1 MKNKKNIL
9 IVLLFL
15 SLIAIMSINT
25 ATAKTISIND
35 ASSYN
40 QTGLSLSKQI
50 QKIIDT
56 ATAGDTIKFL
66 GSFYEDLTL
75 TINKKLNIISNSGT
89 IISGSDSSSLKTI
102 FFINGSSASGT
113 TISGFNLDNED
124 GNGITLNNTKNIK
137 ASKNNITAKDSG
149 VSVSKSS
156 NITINN
162 NNITKSDEG
171 ISLKDSN
178 NIYVENNKLDNN
190 NEGISL
196 DSTNNVDI
204 KSNNITNNKNGI
216 SLKSTKKTNIINNK
230 VYNNKKSGIYS
241 YKTQYTQIKYNN
253 IKNNEETG
261 ILAEG
266 ILTNLN
272 LTHNN
277 ISYNHYGIRLD
288 SIDNSYVTM
297 KTNSIRY
304 NVEGI
309 SFGPNYIDNKAKD
322 ISSNDISSNT
332 GKDVELRDSSYYD
345 TLEIGPNWY
354 GANADYLANICPKL
368 KSGMIQF
375 KLKSGGNG
383 VYMGVFT
390 YNGQTMT
397 DLPPIDVLFIVNGEK
412 IWVTTV
418 NGVATVNFGK
428 NFDKNQAGGILNAIA
443 GVERFQLGITYTEN
457 INNNNNGKTPVNGG
471 TGNPGNGGLGGL
483 GIGGN
488 GLGTIGIGT
497 GSPGGSNPSSNQLS
511 EGASSSSGSS
521 SAAQSSTQ
529 QAKVINID
537 DGENLFKIEDSQAL
551 GILIIGL
558 LLGSI
563 IVGYMLRRDKKTSF

>member
-25 ATAKTISIND
+25 ATAKTININD

-40 QTGLSLSKQI
+40 QTGLSLSEQI

-56 ATAGDTIKFL
+56 ATSGDTIKFL

-89 IISGSDSSSLKTI
+89 TIRGSDSSLLKTI

-137 ASKNNITAKDSG
+137 VSKNNITAKDSG

-204 KSNNITNNKNGI
+204 KSNNITNNKDGI
-216 SLKSTKKTNIINNK
+216 SLKNTKKTNIINNK

-241 YKTQYTQIKYNN
+241 YKTKDTQIKNNN
-253 IKNNEETG
+253 IKNNERY
-261 ILAEG
+261 G
-266 ILTNLN
+266 ILTENTLIN
-272 LTHNN
+272 LTLKNN
-277 ISYNHYGIRLD
+277 SIFYNHYGIRLD

-309 SFGPNYIDNKAKD
+309 SFGPNYVDSKTKD

-332 GKDVELRDSSYYD
+332 GKDVELRDSNYYD

-354 GANADYLANICPKL
+354 GANANYLANICPKL
-368 KSGMIQF
+368 KSEMIQF
-375 KLKSGGNG
+375 KLKSAGNG
-383 VYMGVFT
+383 VYMGIFT

-397 DLPPIDVLFIVNGEK
+397 DLPPIDVLFIVNGKE

-428 NFDKNQAGGILNAIA
+428 DFDKNQAGGILNAIA
-443 GVERFQLGITYTEN
+443 GVETFQLGITYTEN

-563 IVGYMLRRDKKTSF
+563 IMGYMLRRDKKTSF